1 MHKSIFRAYSIRGV
15 YGETL
20 TAEDMRQ
27 IGRAAGTV
35 LGNEGIDRAVVGRDH
50 RHSSLELAQALQE
63 GLVSTGTHLA
73 DIGPCPTPMLNFAT
87 DHYGCGA
94 GLMVTASHNPP
105 QYNGLKIR
113 TDQTLQGKALLEL
126 WEFAQQGVFRQ
137 GQGSQAQA
145 DPSVAYLEAIR
156 RRANV
161 GAPRRFVV
169 DAAHGAAGPFVPR
182 LLQALGCPVIPLHC
196 TPDGAFGQRTP
207 DPTAAGALDA
217 LAERV
222 VAEGADGGFAY
233 DGDGDR
239 VAMVDE
245 TGQPAYAD
253 RLLILL
259 AREAL
264 AAHPGATV
272 VYELSCTQALPETV
286 RALGGTALS
295 CPVGYAFVHQAM
307 RESGAILG
315 GESAGHVFF
324 GDPAFGFDD
333 ALLATARLV
342 ALLSRSDEPLSCLL
356 AQLPQYVRA
365 PSRRLHCPDQLKQAV
380 IAQAGQAFET
390 QGHELERLD
399 GVKVHLDGGW
409 GLFRASNTQPAVTLH
424 CEARSVERLAEIEAL
439 LLDTV
444 HAALARFGV
453 EMQDAH

>member
-1 MHKSIFRAYSIRGV
+1 
-15 YGETL
+15 
-20 TAEDMRQ
+20 
-27 IGRAAGTV
+27 
-35 LGNEGIDRAVVGRDH
+35 
-50 RHSSLELAQALQE
+50 
-63 GLVSTGTHLA
+63 
-73 DIGPCPTPMLNFAT
+73 MLNFAT

-113 TDQTLQGKALLEL
+113 TDRTLQGDGLLEL
-126 WEFAQQGVFRQ
+126 WRIAEEGTLSHGQDARRQ
-137 GQGSQAQA
+137 GTCAQA
-145 DPSVAYLEAIR
+145 DPRPAYLEAILQ
-156 RRANV
+156 RAAV
-161 GAPRRFVV
+161 GAPKRFVV

-182 LLQALGCPVIPLHC
+182 LLQALGCQAIPLHC

-207 DPTAAGALDA
+207 DPTAVGALDA

-239 VAMVDE
+239 VAMVDDAGH
-245 TGQPAYAD
+245 TVYAD

-264 AAHPGATV
+264 AAQPGGTV
-272 VYELSCTQALPETV
+272 VYELSCTKALAETV
-286 RALGGTALS
+286 RALGGQAIS

-324 GDPAFGFDD
+324 GDPEFGFDD
-333 ALLATARLV
+333 AMLATAKLV
-342 ALLSRSDEPLSCLL
+342 ALLSRTHESLSGLL
-356 AQLPQYVRA
+356 AQVPQYVRA
-365 PSRRLHCPDQLKQAV
+365 PSRRLHCPDHLKQAV
-380 IAQAGQAFET
+380 IARAGQAFEA
-390 QGHELERLD
+390 QGRDLERLD

-424 CEARSVERLAEIEAL
+424 CEARNAQRLAEIETL

-444 HAALARFGV
+444 RITLAHFGV